1 MNETSAFPAEPG
13 HPKQADRGV
22 LIWDLPVRVFH
33 WLLVLDFAVAWLTAE
48 SEQWR
53 LVHVIS
59 GYTVA
64 ALVAFRLL
72 WGLVGTRHAR
82 FSSFVRG
89 PRAVREYLGNL
100 VRGRHKSHAGHNP
113 AGALAIMA
121 LLALAVLTTASGW
134 AFYNETGGEW
144 LEEVHEVL
152 ANLMVGLVLL
162 HVAAVLVTSLLA
174 RDNLVKA
181 MWTGRKKGA
190 ERGDAIGRP
199 WRGVGILMLVA
210 VLGFWWFQWTD
221 PGNVAGGPSLSRF
234 ASERH
239 HQGDDD

>member
-1 MNETSAFPAEPG
+1 M
-13 HPKQADRGV
+13 
-22 LIWDLPVRVFH
+22 
-33 WLLVLDFAVAWLTAE
+33 LDFAVAWLTAE

-100 VRGRHKSHAGHNP
+100 VRGP
-113 AGALAIMA
+113 AQS
-121 LLALAVLTTASGW
+121 LTPDTTRRARWRSLPCWRWLCSQPLPDGPS
-134 AFYNETGGEW
+134 TMKQVVQW

-152 ANLMVGLVLL
+152 ANLMAGLVLL
-162 HVAAVLVTSLLA
+162 HVVAVLVTSFLA
-174 RDNLVKA
+174 RDNLVRA

-210 VLGFWWFQWTD
+210 VPGFWWFQWTD
-221 PGNVAGGPSLSRF
+221 PGNVAGGSSLSRF
-234 ASERH
+234 AGERH
-239 HQGDDD
+239 HHGDDD